1 MTSQQKPLNINL
13 LGIPLDLGAENLGTD
28 FAPNALRR
36 LKIIEKLEGVG
47 LKILDKGDIE
57 VNQKNKLKN
66 GNSKI
71 KYADEIIRV
80 CNLAAKKID
89 LILTKKEKVLA
100 IGGDHS
106 ISLGTISGASS
117 SSKGNLGVIYLDTH
131 GDINTDKTTPSGNIH
146 GMHVASVLG
155 IGHQQLIN
163 VYKKGAKIKKQNI
176 ILAGGNDFD
185 KAEISLIKKENIK
198 CFTLMD
204 LLCNGLSPL
213 IKMINDLNKR
223 VKNIW
228 VSLDLDVIDQV
239 YAPAVGIPNT
249 GGLTYREIGAIC
261 KYIGQNCNVIGM
273 DAVEYNPLK
282 DKDGKTA
289 ELLIELI
296 AKIFGSDYS
305 FYTKYI
311 DKNRI

>member
-1 MTSQQKPLNINL
+1 MTISKKPLSINF

-36 LKIIEKLEGVG
+36 LRVIEKLKSIG
-47 LKILDKGDIE
+47 LEVLDSGDVA
-57 VNQKNKLKN
+57 VNQKDKLEV
-66 GNSKI
+66 GDSKI
-71 KYADEIIRV
+71 KYVEEIIRV
-80 CNLAAKKID
+80 CNETAKKVDAI
-89 LILTKKEKVLA
+89 LIKKEKALA

-106 ISLGTISGASS
+106 ISLGTISGAAVSL
-117 SSKGNLGVIYLDTH
+117 KGNLGVIYLDTH

-155 IGHQQLIN
+155 IGNSKLVN
-163 VYKKGAKIKKQNI
+163 VYKKGAKVKKQNI

-185 KAEISLIKKENIK
+185 KAEEDLIKKENIK

-213 IKMINDLNKR
+213 IKMIDDLNKR

-249 GGLTYREIGAIC
+249 GGLTYREIGGVC
-261 KYIGQNCNVIGM
+261 KYIGQNCNVVGM